1 MAGAEPELNTIKTEN
16 DSEMNEA
23 VKRRKLHRLAKVH
36 HLLATWLSNQY
47 LRATLKSSHAAYKQ
61 MSAV

>member
-23 VKRRKLHRLAKVH
+23 VKGWKLHRLAKVH

-47 LRATLKSSHAAYKQ
+47 LHATLK
-61 MSAV
+61 